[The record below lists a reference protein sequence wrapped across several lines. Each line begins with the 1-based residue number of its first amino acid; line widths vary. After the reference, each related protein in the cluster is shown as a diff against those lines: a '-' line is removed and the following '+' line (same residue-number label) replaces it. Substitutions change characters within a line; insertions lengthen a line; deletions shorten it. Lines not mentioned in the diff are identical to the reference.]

1 MRLLDPFSFTRQLST
16 VPPLSSLLLIILQ
29 STETSEERSIGILGR
44 SGTSCRA
51 PQNFGPKK
59 GIRGHR
65 YRTIKDTVGEKCR
78 ILPTYY

>member
-29 STETSEERSIGILGR
+29 STESSEERSIGILGR

-51 PQNFGPKK
+51 PQKREFAV
-59 GIRGHR
+59 
-65 YRTIKDTVGEKCR
+65 TDTVLSK
-78 ILPTYY
+78 IP